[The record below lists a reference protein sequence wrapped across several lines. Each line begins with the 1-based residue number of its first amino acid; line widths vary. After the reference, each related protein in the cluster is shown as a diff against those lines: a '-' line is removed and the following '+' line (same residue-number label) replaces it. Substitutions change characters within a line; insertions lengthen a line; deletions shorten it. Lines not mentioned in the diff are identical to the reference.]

1 MRRGEAATAPPLA
14 ESNPERRGT
23 MERICAD
30 PPEAAQR
37 PSGYAIA
44 LLPRILVRVVRRD
57 RTDVAGGGR
66 LARRGGA
73 CARCLA
79 GVAVAGLRSGSR
91 GRGRP
96 VAGSGGIARGR
107 PSVHGRA
114 EVRREGIARFRGR
127 RGEDDRE
134 DARGDEE
141 EYGEQQEPEPY
152 AEADHVGA
160 RAAVLLD
167 GVVPVV
173 DFAEVAE
180 PEDGVDSRRDQGNAA
195 RHEEEGGRHPAIVQ
209 EQGGEGSGRGDRG
222 DEDQYEAR
230 VFECVCHVGEGGRL
244 LLPARCRQVGQEEDE
259 QTEDDPRPE
268 EAGDEEPLVVRQA
281 RAVRPERDS
290 RARRREPGG
299 RLLGELRLPERLTL
313 RHALRRVVI
322 THVTQHIRA
331 GCHGGRAA
339 CDRTPLSVTGL
350 PLAPLPRGRRSAAPR
365 SLRGGRTAERRAS
378 IPTRPRCPP
387 ATRAVVRIPHAG
399 GRKSVNSTTN
409 GWRTR

>member
-1 MRRGEAATAPPLA
+1 MGAPKFGEKELRGF
-14 ESNPERRGT
+14 G
-23 MERICAD
+23 
-30 PPEAAQR
+30 
-37 PSGYAIA
+37 
-44 LLPRILVRVVRRD
+44 
-57 RTDVAGGGR
+57 
-66 LARRGGA
+66 
-73 CARCLA
+73 
-79 GVAVAGLRSGSR
+79 AVA
-91 GRGRP
+91 
-96 VAGSGGIARGR
+96 AKMIARTPATIKR
-107 PSVHGRA
+107 IVATSRNQNPMPKL
-114 EVRREGIARFRGR
+114 IA
-127 RGEDDRE
+127 
-134 DARGDEE
+134 A
-141 EYGEQQEPEPY
+141 
-152 AEADHVGA
+152 VS
-160 RAAVLLD
+160 AVLLGD
-167 GVVPVV
+167 VVDVV

-209 EQGGEGSGRGDRG
+209 EQGDEGSGRGDRG

-230 VFECVCHVGEGGRL
+230 VFESVCHIGEGGRL
-244 LLPARCRQVGQEEDE
+244 LPSARCRQVGQEEDE
-259 QTEDDPRPE
+259 QAEDDPRPE

-339 CDRTPLSVTGL
+339 CDRTPLSATGL